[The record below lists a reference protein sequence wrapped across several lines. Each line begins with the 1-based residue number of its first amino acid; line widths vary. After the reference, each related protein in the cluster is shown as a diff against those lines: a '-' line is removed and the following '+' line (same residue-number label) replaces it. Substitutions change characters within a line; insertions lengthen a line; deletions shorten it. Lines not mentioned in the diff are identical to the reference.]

1 MGAWQELGEP
11 SQGAARAWEETWKGP
26 PRESEENWG
35 QPGGPTCLRGQSEAW
50 EGPLSNGLLEPQ
62 DRPAQRGWGS
72 LQELSSPHQPMSS
85 PENSIVGPS
94 EFSQSW
100 RSETLTATGRGAE
113 GACPHLTGTERCPE
127 LDWKDL
133 LGLLGAPREG
143 AWAPREEPTLDSHL
157 PRLDWEGLVELLQAQ
172 LPSKD
177 PAGHRGGLGTASGAE
192 LGFPGTKDALEQKQH
207 SQPEGWQ
214 ESTLVK
220 GHGPRQWPQSS
231 AQPSSPACISTQW
244 PKTKVT
250 SKAETSAMAGLENTG
265 QLGSSSPAEGPGLP
279 AWEVSQS
286 HFWGAA

>member
-1 MGAWQELGEP
+1 M
-11 SQGAARAWEETWKGP
+11 RT
-26 PRESEENWG
+26 
-35 QPGGPTCLRGQSEAW
+35 LRG
-50 EGPLSNGLLEPQ
+50 
-62 DRPAQRGWGS
+62 
-72 LQELSSPHQPMSS
+72 
-85 PENSIVGPS
+85 
-94 EFSQSW
+94 
-100 RSETLTATGRGAE
+100 
-113 GACPHLTGTERCPE
+113 PE

-250 SKAETSAMAGLENTG
+250 SRAETSAMAGLEDTG